1 MENPIKKTG
10 VNEQQPRE
18 ISDKDRTTRKNRY
31 DGANY
36 RRKFLN
42 SNPQGRRVQVYIDR
56 SLHEQ
61 IKRFLPAVAPDVS
74 LSSYIT
80 NIVEE
85 HFERYIDEINRRYEK
100 SFSPIKLNAK

>member
-1 MENPIKKTG
+1 MEKPIKKIC
-10 VNEQQPRE
+10 VNEPQPCE
-18 ISDKDRTTRKNRY
+18 ISDKDRATRKKRY
-31 DGANY
+31 DGTSY
-36 RRKFLN
+36 RRKFLKN
-42 SNPQGRRVQVYIDR
+42 NPQGGRVQVYIDR
-56 SLHEQ
+56 NLYEN

-85 HFERYIDEINRRYEK
+85 HFEQYIDEINRRYEK